1 MNEESKH
8 NRVQKHQAFKRNPRG
23 HALI

>member
-8 NRVQKHQAFKRNPRG
+8 NRVQKHQASEKP
-23 HALI
+23 